1 MSYRFVR
8 PSILLVLF
16 GTLTTACS
24 RNRRPAPEVAP
35 TNTST
40 TTNSYAADS
49 ARRAAEDARAQAE
62 RERAERERQAMA
74 LRDRLETRIYFNL
87 DRSDLTAQSRT
98 VLDEKVEIL
107 RNVPESR
114 IRITGHA
121 DERGADEYNMA
132 LGQRRAAAARRYLAQ
147 HGIDASRIETV
158 SLGEEEPVCTEAGES
173 CWSRNR
179 RDEFRVTTWT
189 PLAARE

>member
-1 MSYRFVR
+1 MRYQHVR
-8 PSILLVLF
+8 SVALVALL
-16 GTLTTACS
+16 GTLAGACS
-24 RNRRPAPEVAP
+24 RKKSTTPAPMP

-40 TTNSYAADS
+40 TISNDASESD
-49 ARRAAEDARAQAE
+49 RAAAEARARAE
-62 RERAERERQAMA
+62 RERAEAERRAMA
-74 LRDRLETRIYFNL
+74 LRERMETRIYFNL
-87 DRSDLTAQSRT
+87 DRSDLTSQARAI
-98 VLDEKVEIL
+98 LDEKVEIL
-107 RNVPESR
+107 RSVPESR

-147 HGIDASRIETV
+147 HGIDVNRIETV

-179 RDEFRVTTWT
+179 RDEFHITTWA
-189 PLAARE
+189 PLASRP